1 MTVHTV
7 RPYETITSIARHYH
21 VTVKALVSENNLR
34 NSDFI
39 GVGQTLE
46 IPKARDIK
54 TPDIP
59 KPKPKKQT
67 SQDRDKGF
75 SENALEE
82 TTEAILRSYHIA
94 SGWLDGLLQ
103 RLRHR
108 EANESVQH
116 TEKIKVTPANK
127 STAQHT
133 VAPANGS
140 SYSPNKLSDVKK
152 ALQERLGKEP
162 HIVTFNGVKLSQNER
177 MQIIASVATCE
188 MNKDGFGSINAD
200 QEFVGRKFGRR
211 GIEVG
216 YSRIVHIGLSYGI
229 IQYTQ
234 DGGPL
239 GQLLQ
244 EMQSKNSAEF
254 IRVFGGGDK
263 TIADLLVTT
272 TTSGHPDVA
281 TSVPLSGQQYWN
293 SLRSKKASSNNKAA
307 AKELKKLS
315 ITDNNTD
322 GKSDLPIE
330 REIRGRRVQP
340 VAAIKGTL
348 PTDIWIG
355 VWKQRF
361 LDAGAVIDFQEAQLE
376 LAVRNYFNPVL
387 HKAKQFNVRSALAL
401 AFMAACS
408 VRWGPTSPKV
418 SLIIDVAKEIN
429 VQIPFVNGE
438 DEIRVVRAIANA
450 GEKSKVGSVAIP
462 EDEVRRAK
470 LLIADQLKFL
480 AEDYYDISSY

>member
-1 MTVHTV
+1 M
-7 RPYETITSIARHYH
+7 
-21 VTVKALVSENNLR
+21 
-34 NSDFI
+34 
-39 GVGQTLE
+39 
-46 IPKARDIK
+46 
-54 TPDIP
+54 
-59 KPKPKKQT
+59 
-67 SQDRDKGF
+67 
-75 SENALEE
+75 
-82 TTEAILRSYHIA
+82 
-94 SGWLDGLLQ
+94 
-103 RLRHR
+103 
-108 EANESVQH
+108 
-116 TEKIKVTPANK
+116 
-127 STAQHT
+127 
-133 VAPANGS
+133 
-140 SYSPNKLSDVKK
+140 
-152 ALQERLGKEP
+152 
-162 HIVTFNGVKLSQNER
+162 TFNGVKLSQNER

-188 MNKDGFGSINAD
+188 MNKDGFSSINAD

-315 ITDNNTD
+315 ITDNNKD